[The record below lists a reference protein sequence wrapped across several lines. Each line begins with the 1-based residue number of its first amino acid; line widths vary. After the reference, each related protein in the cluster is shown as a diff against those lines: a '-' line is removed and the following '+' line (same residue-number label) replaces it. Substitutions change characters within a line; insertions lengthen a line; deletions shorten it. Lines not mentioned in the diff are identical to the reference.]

1 VWEDI
6 FIIKYL
12 FVLDTSKKL
21 IFTESQFKNT
31 IINLMEANDVESD
44 IADLTDR
51 LDDLTDI
58 VDDDTGRMGYVR
70 QLTAEFLEYLKT
82 LNDELDTQVEIPD
95 SIELMNK
102 ILGRQERK
110 RYYMS
115 KFRL

>member
-1 VWEDI
+1 MLVSSE
-6 FIIKYL
+6 
-12 FVLDTSKKL
+12 KL

-31 IINLMEANDVESD
+31 IISLMEVDDDTESD
-44 IADLTDR
+44 IANLTDR
-51 LDDLTDI
+51 LDNLTDV
-58 VDDDTGRMGYVR
+58 VDDDIGRMSYVR

-82 LNDELDTQVEIPD
+82 LNGELEAQVDIPD
-95 SIELMNK
+95 STELISK

>member
-1 VWEDI
+1 MLVSSE
-6 FIIKYL
+6 
-12 FVLDTSKKL
+12 KL

-31 IINLMEANDVESD
+31 IISLMEVDDTESD

-51 LDDLTDI
+51 LDNLTDV
-58 VDDDTGRMGYVR
+58 VDDDIGRMSYVR

-82 LNDELDTQVEIPD
+82 LNGELEAQVDIPD
-95 SIELMNK
+95 STELISK

-115 KFRL
+115 KFRLY

>member
-1 VWEDI
+1 MLVSSE
-6 FIIKYL
+6 
-12 FVLDTSKKL
+12 KL

-31 IINLMEANDVESD
+31 IINLMEVDDTESD
-44 IADLTDR
+44 IADLTDK
-51 LDDLTDI
+51 LDNLTNV
-58 VDDDTGRMGYVR
+58 VDDDTGRMSYVR

-82 LNDELDTQVEIPD
+82 LNGELEAQVDIPD
-95 SIELMNK
+95 STELISK

>member
-1 VWEDI
+1 MLVSSE
-6 FIIKYL
+6 
-12 FVLDTSKKL
+12 KL

-31 IINLMEANDVESD
+31 IINLMEVDDTESD

-51 LDDLTDI
+51 LDNLSDV
-58 VDDDTGRMGYVR
+58 VDDDIGRMGYVR

-82 LNDELDTQVEIPD
+82 LNGELEAQVDIPD
-95 SIELMNK
+95 STELISK